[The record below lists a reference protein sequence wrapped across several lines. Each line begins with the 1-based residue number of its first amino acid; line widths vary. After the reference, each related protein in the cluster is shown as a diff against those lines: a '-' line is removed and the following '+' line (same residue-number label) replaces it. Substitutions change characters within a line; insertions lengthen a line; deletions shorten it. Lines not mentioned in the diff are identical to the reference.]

1 MPIKTNSAK
10 NKARKLQQLT
20 RDKILETFPQLEN
33 DDVKSTSMGAPGV
46 DIQLSPAAQ
55 KLFPWA
61 IENKAYAKIA
71 VYKFYEQATE
81 NKGNL
86 NPLVVMKANHK
97 EPLVLLSLKDFMR
110 LYENQSNHS
119 N

>member
-1 MPIKTNSAK
+1 MAISIQS
-10 NKARKLQQLT
+10 RKSKGRNLQKHV
-20 RDKILETFPQLEN
+20 RDAILATFPDLEAA
-33 DDVKSTSMGAPGV
+33 DVRSTSMGAGGV
-46 DIQLSPAAQ
+46 DILLSPAAQ
-55 KLFPWA
+55 KRFSWSVECKSL
-61 IENKAYAKIA
+61 AKIA

-110 LYENQSNHS
+110 LYENRENHS